1 MRHAQATFVC
11 GGGPV
16 ILLAPDS
23 FKGTFPAAAV
33 ADALAAG
40 VSAEGGRP
48 DRCPVADGGEGTI
61 AVLLAATGGSVA
73 VVRVHDPLGRP
84 RDGRFALL
92 RGLRAEIDATVMSGA
107 AAVLDAVGFDARR
120 RRAGAVVAGEGRI
133 DDQSVR
139 GKTVGEIAARRRA

>member
-1 MRHAQATFVC
+1 MPRTGEA
-11 GGGPV
+11 PV
-16 ILLAPDS
+16 ILLAPGS

-73 VVRVHDPLGRP
+73 GGDASGSDCTEGGNGACACEPWVR
-84 RDGRFALL
+84 ALAW
-92 RGLRAEIDATVMSGA
+92 G
-107 AAVLDAVGFDARR
+107 
-120 RRAGAVVAGEGRI
+120 
-133 DDQSVR
+133 
-139 GKTVGEIAARRRA
+139 